1 MAFNKLQQ
9 GKQIL
14 EMRKKA
20 KEMQKKLAEVTHSED
35 KDGFKV
41 KVSGDQK
48 IEYLEKDG
56 ERLEDLEKLIN
67 KAFKEVQKK
76 SAKKMMEEGGG
87 LSGLLDNMGQ

>member
-9 GKQIL
+9 GKQL
-14 EMRKKA
+14 LKMRQQA

-35 KDGFKV
+35 KNGYKV
-41 KVSGDQK
+41 KVTGDQT

-76 SAKKMMEEGGG
+76 SAKKMMEDGGG
-87 LSGLLDNMGQ
+87 LGGLLGGLQ